1 MNGKCSHPARQQ
13 GTVLVTV
20 LMMFAIAAFLA
31 AEMAYRQK
39 LDVRRT
45 SAMLMTEQAREY
57 LVGAEE
63 LAKLAL
69 KDDYKSDQR
78 QQQFVDSLGED
89 WAQKRPPFPVDG
101 GYIQGE
107 LIDAQS
113 KFNLNDLVDM
123 TSGTNTTDSA
133 KLAKDQFIKLLNQ
146 LGVPKEG
153 SAEAV
158 YEKVVDWL
166 DKGQDETG
174 NDGRED
180 SAYLRAKRP
189 YRTGDRVFVDVSELR
204 LIDEMD
210 PETYA
215 ALEEHVV
222 AIPPGTPKNL
232 NTAEQELLLVMG
244 LRQSADLLAAREMK
258 PLVNDSD
265 VDNYLPD
272 DNTLK
277 GILGTN
283 TTFTKDKFK
292 ELVSRS
298 SRYFELRAKA
308 VIGGRTI
315 YSRSLLYRS
324 DSGAAGGK
332 GGKLEV
338 VYRAFVDPLQQ
349 PMTLPIKGQQTG
361 GTLMNNNNSNRS

>member
-123 TSGTNTTDSA
+123 ATGTNTTEKA
-133 KLAKDQFIKLLNQ
+133 RLAKDQFIKLLNQ

-232 NTAEQELLLVMG
+232 NTVEQELLQVMG
-244 LRQSADLLAAREMK
+244 MRQAAQLLAVRETQ
-258 PLVNDSD
+258 PLINDSD
-265 VDNYLPD
+265 MDAYLPD
-272 DNTLK
+272 DATLQSLLQ
-277 GILGTN
+277 GSSFGR
-283 TTFTKDKFK
+283 DKFK

-324 DSGAAGGK
+324 DNTAAGGK

-349 PMTLPIKGQQTG
+349 PMTLPIKGQQSG